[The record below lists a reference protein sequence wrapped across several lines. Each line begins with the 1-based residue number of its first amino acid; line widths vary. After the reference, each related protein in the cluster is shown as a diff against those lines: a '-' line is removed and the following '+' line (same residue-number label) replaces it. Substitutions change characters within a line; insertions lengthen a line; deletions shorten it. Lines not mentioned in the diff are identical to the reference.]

1 MEMADK
7 IKICSTCKN
16 REFNPECGTVCSFT
30 KDKPSFEEVCDKYA
44 ADETQLS
51 KEASKAEALEEEKS
65 ISGWLAFFLWVG
77 VGLGALISVI
87 MGLAQTF
94 GQGFGWFFTST
105 YLIMMGSL
113 LVTAILTIIAFY
125 KRNSNAVALATT
137 YIAMIVLDG
146 VMSLVIAAVSED
158 SSMYPQAFRQLCW
171 GAIWFSYLRQ
181 SSKVEL
187 IVPILTRTWNKLEK
201 FILALYIL
209 SLSIFTLSIV
219 YVHQSENP
227 QNIFFT
233 DSSYINQNIAEAN
246 KELPIN
252 IADGIVLQ
260 RINKEQNAVVYIYQ
274 FSNVYLSET
283 GTDYWTENASVN
295 RHEMLY
301 ELYKDPNSD
310 AFLTTCFKEG
320 YNVIYRYNDAVS
332 ETLYTVTIT
341 PDDYKKALEGK
352 SYKCPISELS
362 DLVYK
367 YNLQLPTDYMGD
379 ASLRRIYLAKND
391 SELVY
396 VVRLPQ
402 MSLDD
407 MSSITTSYL
416 KEYVSSNWSDLY
428 DSMIRLAV
436 VNQMDIC
443 FEFNTYS
450 GIEYAKIRMTPEIY
464 NKME

>member
-1 MEMADK
+1 M

-30 KDKPSFEEVCDKYA
+30 KEKPSFEGECEKYA
-44 ADETQLS
+44 ADEVLLS
-51 KEASKAEALEEEKS
+51 KEASKVEALEKEKS
-65 ISGWLAFFLWVG
+65 ISGWLAFFLWIG

-87 MGLAQTF
+87 TF
-94 GQGFGWFFTST
+94 AKALGQGFGWFFSST
-105 YLIMMGSL
+105 YLIMIVSL
-113 LVTAILTIIAFY
+113 LLTATLTIIAFY
-125 KRNSNAVALATT
+125 KRKSNAVALATT
-137 YIAMIVLDG
+137 YIAMIALDG
-146 VMSLVIAAVSED
+146 IIALVIAFVLDD
-158 SSMYPQAFRQLCW
+158 SSIFHQAFRQLCW
-171 GAIWFSYLRQ
+171 GAIWFTYLRH

-187 IVPILTRTWNKLEK
+187 IVPVLTRTWNKLEK

-209 SLSIFTLSIV
+209 SITIYTLSIV
-219 YVHQSENP
+219 YVNQSDNP

-233 DSSYINQNIAEAN
+233 DSSYIIQSIAEAN
-246 KELPIN
+246 KELPITV
-252 IADGIVLQ
+252 ADGIVLQ
-260 RINKEQNAVVYIYQ
+260 RVSKEHNAVVYIYQ

-283 GTDYWTENASVN
+283 GIDYWVENASVN
-295 RHEMLY
+295 RHEMMY

-341 PDDYKKALEGK
+341 PDDYKKALEGNNYK
-352 SYKCPISELS
+352 SPLNELS

-379 ASLRRIYLAKND
+379 ASLRRIYLANND
-391 SELVY
+391 TELVY

-407 MSSITTSYL
+407 MSSITPSYL
-416 KEYVSSNWSDLY
+416 KEYVSSNWSDLN
-428 DSMIRLAV
+428 DSMIRLAI

-450 GIEYAKIRMTPEIY
+450 GIEYTKVRMTPDIY

>member
-1 MEMADK
+1 MELADK
-7 IKICSTCKN
+7 IKVCSTCKN
-16 REFNPECGTVCSFT
+16 REFNPECGTICSFT
-30 KDKPSFEEVCDKYA
+30 KGKPSFEDKCEQYVVDEV
-44 ADETQLS
+44 QLS
-51 KEASKAEALEEEKS
+51 KESSKAEALEEEKN

-77 VGLGALISVI
+77 VGLGALISAI

-94 GQGFGWFFTST
+94 GQGFGWFYTST
-105 YLIMMGSL
+105 YLIMIISL
-113 LVTAILTIIAFY
+113 LVTATLTIVAFY
-125 KRNSNAVALATT
+125 KRKSNAVALATT
-137 YIAMIVLDG
+137 YIAMIALDG
-146 VMSLVIAAVSED
+146 VMSLVIAAVSDD
-158 SSMYPQAFRQLCW
+158 SSMFPQAFRQLGW
-171 GAIWFSYLRQ
+171 GAIWFTYLRQ

-201 FILALYIL
+201 IILALYIL
-209 SLSIFTLSIV
+209 ALSIFTLSIV
-219 YVHQSENP
+219 YVYKSENP
-227 QNIFFT
+227 HNIFFT
-233 DSSYINQNIAEAN
+233 DSSYINQNITEAN
-246 KELPIN
+246 KELPIS

-260 RINKEQNAVVYIYQ
+260 RISKEQNAVVYIYQ
-274 FSNVYLSET
+274 FSNIYLSET
-283 GTDYWTENASVN
+283 GIEYWAENALVN

-310 AFLTTCFKEG
+310 EFLTTCFKEG

-352 SYKCPISELS
+352 SYKCPLSELS

-407 MSSITTSYL
+407 MNSITTSYL

-428 DSMIRLAV
+428 DSMIRLAI

-450 GIEYAKIRMTPEIY
+450 GLEYAKIRMTPEIY
-464 NKME
+464 NKIE